1 MAGRDSASALSQ
13 LRTKLLQCFH
23 RRQNPSSATDEQHT
37 IAATAR
43 PETHVLDTT
52 VMDSTTQKM
61 HLRIPQQTLSSLSFA
76 EGTEKGITQWLAN
89 LPKANIGET
98 ARQLYQGLIELNQY
112 EVAPDRRLA
121 MLERIRP
128 EVHYVCSALSKYYLG
143 QSIVLEDKPRKVAN
157 LSQSLQNHLANGYK
171 IVVAQE
177 RSIKSR
183 DHSTLMTL
191 ALQRSIRGLCGPLLR
206 AFQLYCPVADGIW
219 LELHQLYQM
228 ARKRKLHQ
236 TPVNDT
242 ESANKQP
249 LSIEQCYL
257 VALLMGSA
265 RPNQMRQSAMGR
277 LFATLEDWSKHA
289 RLVEPDDSKALFII
303 NPDMDCPPRYKSLIR
318 GESLDNSLGLD
329 TRGLVSNIKN
339 FMLEGNDYSGDLNIP
354 GTLGIELLQHV
365 SQSWGDLAERTF
377 NRIPSQGQLRVSI
390 GMSATH
396 FRIAG
401 KAFARMID
409 ATEEELNPFSETAQ
423 RAKQGGWTGAFD
435 GGQSVEW
442 SGGNIE
448 QIDYGSQ
455 ADGDDDS
462 DDTYPIHS
470 LPIVNHSP
478 GGFCLTWPKDVPKQ
492 LQAGELLGV
501 QEANEQDWSLA
512 VVRWIRQVRGGGTQM
527 GIELIAPHCT
537 PCAAK
542 LIRKTGEPS
551 QYLRALLLPEVTAID
566 RPATIITPRLP
577 FQVNSKI
584 SILQGGKA
592 ERAHLNNRVTA
603 TGSFSQFEYHLIEQ
617 PREEKPQS
625 ETEGASL
632 TVAVEDDFDSLWKSL

>member
-1 MAGRDSASALSQ
+1 
-13 LRTKLLQCFH
+13 
-23 RRQNPSSATDEQHT
+23 
-37 IAATAR
+37 
-43 PETHVLDTT
+43 
-52 VMDSTTQKM
+52 MDSTTQKL
-61 HLRIPQQTLSSLSFA
+61 HLRIPQQTLSNLSFA
-76 EGTEKGITQWLAN
+76 EGSEKGIAQWLAN

-112 EVAPDRRLA
+112 DVPADKRLA

-128 EVHYVCSALSKYYLG
+128 EVHYVCTALSRYYLG

-171 IVVAQE
+171 IIVAQE

-183 DHSTLMTL
+183 DHANLMTL

-206 AFQLYCPVADGIW
+206 AFQLYCPVADGVW
-219 LELHQLYQM
+219 LELHQLYQL
-228 ARKRKLHQ
+228 ARKRNLHQ
-236 TPVNDT
+236 TPVPDS
-242 ESANKQP
+242 ESADRRP

-257 VALLMGSA
+257 VALLMGAS

-277 LFATLEDWSKHA
+277 LFATLEDWSRYA
-289 RLVEPDDSKALFII
+289 RLVSPEDSKALFII

-318 GESLDNSLGLD
+318 GESLDHSLGLD
-329 TRGLVSNIKN
+329 TRKLVNGIKE
-339 FMLEGNDYSGDLNIP
+339 FMTTGSDYRGELHIP
-354 GTLGIELLQHV
+354 SVLGVELLQHV

-377 NRIPSQGQLRVSI
+377 NRIPSQGHLRVSI

-396 FRIAG
+396 YRISG
-401 KAFARMID
+401 KSFARMID
-409 ATEEELNPFSETAQ
+409 ASDAELNPFSDAAQ
-423 RAKQGGWTGAFD
+423 RAREGGWSSAFD
-435 GGQSVEW
+435 GGDSVEW
-442 SGGNIE
+442 HAAGVE
-448 QIDYGSQ
+448 QINYGSNSEE
-455 ADGDDDS
+455 AEEGDEQ
-462 DDTYPIHS
+462 YPIHN

-478 GGFCLTWPKDVPKQ
+478 GGFCLTWPKEVPKQ
-492 LQAGELLGV
+492 LQAGELLGI

-527 GIELIAPHCT
+527 GIELIAPHCI

-551 QYLRALLLPEVTAID
+551 QYLRALLLPAVTAID

-584 SILQGGKA
+584 NILQGGKVEKA
-592 ERAHLNNRVTA
+592 NLSNRVSA

-617 PREEKPQS
+617 
-625 ETEGASL
+625 
-632 TVAVEDDFDSLWKSL
+632 

>member
-1 MAGRDSASALSQ
+1 
-13 LRTKLLQCFH
+13 
-23 RRQNPSSATDEQHT
+23 
-37 IAATAR
+37 
-43 PETHVLDTT
+43 
-52 VMDSTTQKM
+52 MDSTTQKM
-61 HLRIPQQTLSSLSFA
+61 HLRIPQQTLSNLSFA
-76 EGTEKGITQWLAN
+76 EGSEKGIAQWLAN

-112 EVAPDRRLA
+112 NVPADKRMA

-128 EVHYVCSALSKYYLG
+128 EVHYVCTALSRYYLG

-171 IVVAQE
+171 IIVAQE

-183 DHSTLMTL
+183 DHANLMTL

-206 AFQLYCPVADGIW
+206 AFQLYCPVADGVW
-219 LELHQLYQM
+219 LELHQLYQL
-228 ARKRKLHQ
+228 ARKRGLHQ
-236 TPVNDT
+236 TPVPDS
-242 ESANKQP
+242 ESADRQA

-257 VALLMGSA
+257 VALLMGAA
-265 RPNQMRQSAMGR
+265 RPNQMRQSAMGK
-277 LFATLEDWSKHA
+277 LFATLEDWSRHT
-289 RLVEPDDSKALFII
+289 RLVAPDDSKALFII

-318 GESLDNSLGLD
+318 GESLDHSLGLD
-329 TRGLVSNIKN
+329 TRRLVSAIKE
-339 FMLEGNDYSGDLNIP
+339 FMTAGSAYRGDLHVPNV
-354 GTLGIELLQHV
+354 LGIELLQHV

-377 NRIPSQGQLRVSI
+377 NRIPSQGHLRVSI

-396 FRIAG
+396 YRISG
-401 KAFARMID
+401 KSFARMTD
-409 ATEEELNPFSETAQ
+409 ASEAEMNPFSDAAQ
-423 RAKQGGWTGAFD
+423 KAKQGGWTGAFD
-435 GGQSVEW
+435 GAESVEW
-442 SGGNIE
+442 HASGIE
-448 QIDYGSQ
+448 QIDYGNSIEEQ
-455 ADGDDDS
+455 DEEGDDQ
-462 DDTYPIHS
+462 YPIHS

-478 GGFCLTWPKDVPKQ
+478 GGFCLTWPKEVPKQ
-492 LQAGELLGV
+492 LQAGELLGI

-551 QYLRALLLPEVTAID
+551 QYLRALLLPAVNAID

-584 SILQGGKA
+584 HLLHGGKTEKA
-592 ERAHLNNRVTA
+592 NLNNRVTA
-603 TGSFSQFEYHLIEQ
+603 TGSFSQFEYQLVDQTPMQQAH
-617 PREEKPQS
+617 S
-625 ETEGASL
+625 ETNSASL
-632 TVAVEDDFDSLWKSL
+632 SAGPEDDFDSLWKSL